1 MLGKWT
7 WGHPKGTMTSRKD
20 VRMSKN
26 SPKAATMDQN
36 FRGLGS
42 GHLEW
47 SQSGWT
53 RYTYLEFNTNNQQ
66 IFQPYL

>member
-20 VRMSKN
+20 VRIIKN

-42 GHLEW
+42 GHL
-47 SQSGWT
+47 
-53 RYTYLEFNTNNQQ
+53 
-66 IFQPYL
+66 